1 MSTNGENGQHD
12 LLVSSIIESAIKISL
27 LGIMF
32 FWCFQIIKPFI
43 SLILWGGILAVAL
56 YPACILI
63 KNKTGK
69 SKGFSSLIVSII
81 LLSIIIVPMAMLST
95 SMINTGAEIS
105 ENFANGTVE
114 IPAPS
119 ESVREWPLVGEKVY
133 NTWDMFNRSLNEAA
147 EHFKP
152 QIKEIGKWVITMS
165 TNTGLTLLLFIASI
179 ILSAV
184 LMLKADSIKT
194 TSVKIAGR
202 MTEKQGEDIINLSIA
217 TIRSVAQ
224 GVIGIAV
231 IQAAFSAPAL
241 ILMDVPA
248 AGVWALAILILA
260 IVQLPAIIVIAPII
274 FYVFSVADSTSAIIF
289 SVYLLLVGFSDTF
302 LKPMLLGR
310 GVDVPM
316 IVILIGAIGG
326 MIFSGIVGLFTGAV
340 VLALGYTLVQVWIN
354 GDLSE
359 KAHEVE
365 QAEQAE

>member
-1 MSTNGENGQHD
+1 MSTNSENGQHD
-12 LLVSSIIESAIKISL
+12 LLVRSIIESAIKISL
-27 LGIMF
+27 LAFML

-69 SKGFSSLIVSII
+69 STGFSSVIISVI
-81 LLSIIIVPMAMLST
+81 LLSIIIVPMAMLSS
-95 SMINTGAEIS
+95 SMIDTGAEIS
-105 ENFANGTVE
+105 KNFSNGSFEV
-114 IPAPS
+114 PPPS
-119 ESVREWPLVGEKVY
+119 ESVREWPLIGERVY
-133 NTWDMFNRSLNEAA
+133 GTWDMFNRSLNEAA

-152 QIKEIGKWVITMS
+152 QIKEIGKWVITLS

-184 LMLKADSIKT
+184 LMVNAVSIKT
-194 TSVKIAGR
+194 TSIKIAER
-202 MTEKQGEDIINLSIA
+202 LTKHQGEDHVNLSIA

-224 GVIGIAV
+224 GVIGIAI
-231 IQAAFSAPAL
+231 IQAALSAPAL
-241 ILMDVPA
+241 LLMDVPA
-248 AGVWALAILILA
+248 AGIWALAILILA
-260 IVQLPAIIVIAPII
+260 IVQLPAIIIIAPII

-302 LKPMLLGR
+302 LKPLLLGR

-316 IVILIGAIGG
+316 LVILIGAIGG

-340 VLALGYTLVQVWIN
+340 VLALGYTLVHVWIY
-354 GDLSE
+354 GDLT
-359 KAHEVE
+359 KKVHE
-365 QAEQAE
+365 AEQAE